1 MLERFSGMR
10 TSLSVDIAGIKMK
23 NPVMVASGTF
33 GYGREFSEL
42 LDLNNLGALVVKSL
56 TLKER
61 KGHPSPRTCETPS
74 GLLNAIGLQN
84 RGVQNFLSN
93 DLPFL
98 RDFKVPVVAS
108 VAGESIEEYQEVV
121 VALDGARGLSGIEL
135 NVSCPNIK
143 RGGVQFGSDRTLL
156 RRVVSGTR
164 KRTRLP
170 LIVKLSP
177 NVTDIGEMAEIAVD
191 SGADALSLI
200 NSLNGMSVD
209 VKTCMPKLANVTG
222 GLTGPAIRPVAVYM
236 VWQAAKRVG
245 VPIIGMGGIT
255 AAEDALE
262 FFLAGASAVAV
273 GTANFINPRTAIDI
287 ANGLASFLE
296 EYGYKSIKELVGGLK
311 V

>member
-1 MLERFSGMR
+1 
-10 TSLSVDIAGIKMK
+10 
-23 NPVMVASGTF
+23 
-33 GYGREFSEL
+33 
-42 LDLNNLGALVVKSL
+42 
-56 TLKER
+56 
-61 KGHPSPRTCETPS
+61 
-74 GLLNAIGLQN
+74 
-84 RGVQNFLSN
+84 VQYFLSN

-121 VALDGARGLSGIEL
+121 GALDGARGLSGIEL

-143 RGGVQFGSDRTLL
+143 RGGVQFGSDRALL

-209 VKTCMPKLANVTG
+209 VKARMPKLANVTG

-287 ANGLASFLE
+287 ADGLAGFLE
-296 EYGYKSIKELVGGLK
+296 EHGYKSIKGLVGRLK